1 MNAFMSVIKSSVN
14 GKITVLLSDIAHLKT
29 SSLKHQNDD
38 EKALMHN
45 KLKAQNLIS
54 RYQDYFVSC
63 NIVYWHS
70 YICND
75 NNYLNAKKFVE
86 NLYQSNL
93 IFKDCLLEDANASYS
108 IERSYEFEN
117 KQLFI
122 DKTIEDIIEQCACQ
136 IVLSRKGYRFLFY
149 PGSSHTS
156 LDYLSQY
163 LHPQEDQISWVNVF
177 LSIEKKTLL

>member
-14 GKITVLLSDIAHLKT
+14 GKITILLCDSAHLKT
-29 SSLKHQNDD
+29 SSLKYQNDD
-38 EKALMHN
+38 EKALIHN

-54 RYQDYFVSC
+54 RYQDYFDSC

-75 NNYLNAKKFVE
+75 ENYIIAKKLVE
-86 NLYQSNL
+86 QLHQSNL
-93 IFKDCLLEDANASYS
+93 IFKDCLFEDANTAYTV
-108 IERSYEFEN
+108 ERSNVFEN

-156 LDYLSQY
+156 IDYLSQY
-163 LHPQEDQISWVNVF
+163 LHPQEDPILWVNVF